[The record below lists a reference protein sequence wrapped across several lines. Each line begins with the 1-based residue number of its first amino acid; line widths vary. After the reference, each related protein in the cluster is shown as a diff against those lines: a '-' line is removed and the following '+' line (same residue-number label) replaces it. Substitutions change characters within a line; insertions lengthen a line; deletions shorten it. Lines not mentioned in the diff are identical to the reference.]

1 MWVSTFSLM
10 TSQTLNLLFCFRV
23 YHKINGILSKS
34 VIFFFFFIAGVSEK
48 RGKKKRER
56 ERERDSQDTGIWRV
70 VPILVF
76 DTDTTPKMACPC
88 NLVHRVFRM
97 PLLMF
102 W

>member
-34 VIFFFFFIAGVSEK
+34 VNFFFFSLLACRRSEE
-48 RGKKKRER
+48 KKKER

>member
-56 ERERDSQDTGIWRV
+56 ERETRRTPESGESYPFWFSTLTRRQKWRV
-70 VPILVF
+70 RA
-76 DTDTTPKMACPC
+76 T
-88 NLVHRVFRM
+88 
-97 PLLMF
+97 
-102 W
+102 

>member
-34 VIFFFFFIAGVSEK
+34 VIFFFFHCWRVGEA
-48 RGKKKRER
+48 RKKKKR

-76 DTDTTPKMACPC
+76 DTNTTPKMACPC